1 MVFAFHQLKFSN
13 RGSKKKDRHKK
24 RTTVYAP
31 EYLDENFAG
40 NTYIHNNIFL
50 PNPQNLEE
58 RLSPEMDDTTFSV
71 DSDETTQA
79 TDHPTS
85 SSSSHGNTRNKSIHH
100 HDENCG
106 D

>member
-1 MVFAFHQLKFSN
+1 MVFAFHQLKFGN
-13 RGSKKKDRHKK
+13 RSSKKKDRHKK

-50 PNPQNLEE
+50 PNPQNLED
-58 RLSPEMDDTTFSV
+58 RLSPEMDTTFSV

-79 TDHPTS
+79 TDHPTTS
-85 SSSSHGNTRNKSIHH
+85 SQENARNVQSPS
-100 HDENCG
+100 
-106 D
+106 

>member
-1 MVFAFHQLKFSN
+1 MVFAFHQLKFSS

-58 RLSPEMDDTTFSV
+58 RLPEMDDTTFSV

-85 SSSSHGNTRNKSIHH
+85 SSSSHGNTRNKVHSPS
-100 HDENCG
+100 
-106 D
+106 